1 MQTYGPNTSPFILIL
16 AVSMKDNVNPS
27 DLNGCLGVHGWI
39 TLSEVQQQV
48 LHVNH
53 YGCWV
58 KG

>member
-53 YGCWV
+53 YGC
-58 KG
+58 